1 MIFRSGRLWYWLVG
15 PVSRQD
21 QTEFTNRDPRLLQRF
36 LAEPSKQRASRLGII
51 SPSGVGAG
59 RDLSSKGERILVVA
73 QDAAAQQRLLE
84 LLRSAGYDALP
95 CETQQDGFKM
105 VQSGDVDLFVLSA
118 DLSDLQCCNALA
130 EIKGLPKIAS
140 TRVLLLT
147 SGDGAQRA
155 RGLEL
160 GADDVLSP
168 DWEASEF
175 LARVRV
181 QLRDKRAFDDLL
193 EKTRIAEEG
202 QEIANTAFQALAV
215 TEKMTRDATVL
226 DRALK
231 IGVGSLIFVAAIIA
245 SIFLLYS
252 RRADKETKRAY
263 SVIAQLESG
272 VYKQEQL
279 LAETRKMRRD
289 LEETDADLQK
299 EKLQNQSD
307 TLRQR
312 ISRGDAGDVA
322 ALKKQLEETTVQLK
336 RVVSKSN
343 AAEGVIRSYAPSVCL
358 LHVSV
363 AFSDKSS
370 GRRLR
375 YGGINP
381 DGGPLKDSE
390 GNPVYTLGGR
400 TPEVRTDFFGT
411 GFLVGEDRI
420 LTNHHVAQPWW
431 KNDQLSAAL
440 QQGLEP
446 VIAEMTAYFPDA
458 PSGIALGISQI
469 STDADLA
476 LLHGD
481 LSNLKRPILRIDD
494 RKQMAISGES
504 VISLGY
510 ATGINAILARAGED
524 TVDDIVRVSGGDPTK
539 IAGELLRRK
548 LIRPIVTQGHIG
560 DVLADKIVYDAQTT
574 SGGSGGPLINPDG
587 AVIGVTFAVV
597 NGFGGSNFGVPIRY
611 AQPLLKSQ

>member
-1 MIFRSGRLWYWLVG
+1 MSAKR
-15 PVSRQD
+15 
-21 QTEFTNRDPRLLQRF
+21 
-36 LAEPSKQRASRLGII
+36 
-51 SPSGVGAG
+51 
-59 RDLSSKGERILVVA
+59 ERILVVE
-73 QDAAAQQRLLE
+73 QDAAAQQRLVE
-84 LLRSAGYDALP
+84 LLRSAGYDVLP
-95 CETQQDGFKM
+95 CETQEDGFKM

-130 EIKGLPKIAS
+130 EIKGLAKIAS

-147 SGDGAQRA
+147 RGDGAQRA
-155 RGLEL
+155 RGLDL

-193 EKTRIAEEG
+193 EKTHIAEEG

-215 TEKMTRDATVL
+215 TEKMTRDATAL
-226 DRALK
+226 DRRLK
-231 IGVGSLIFVAAIIA
+231 IGVGSLILVAAIIA
-245 SIFLLYS
+245 TIFLLYS
-252 RRADKETKRAY
+252 RRADNETKRAY

-279 LAETRKMRRD
+279 LAETRKMRRE
-289 LEETDADLQK
+289 LEGTDADLQK

-322 ALKKQLEETTVQLK
+322 TLKKQLEETTVQLK
-336 RVVSKSN
+336 RVVSESN

-363 AFSDKSS
+363 AFNDKNS

-411 GFLVGEDRI
+411 GFLVGEDSI

-458 PSGIALGISQI
+458 PSGIALDISQI

-481 LSNLKRPILRIDD
+481 LSPLKRPILRIDD
-494 RKQMAISGES
+494 RKQAAISGEA

-510 ATGINAILARAGED
+510 ATGINAVLARAGED
-524 TVDDIVRVSGGDPTK
+524 TVDDIVRVSGGDATK